1 MNNVIN
7 YPTIPTEI
15 VVHLGAPDEAAKNIS
30 IPFID
35 YIKNV
40 ASSEIYPTWP
50 EAAIEANILAQ
61 ISFALNRIYNEWYPS
76 RGYSFDITSLP
87 AYDQSYIED
96 RQVFDAV
103 SRKVD
108 DLFNNYAYRKGQI
121 QPLNAIYCDG
131 KSTTC
136 EGLSQWGTVS
146 LANQNKTPLEI
157 LRHYYGDDIEI
168 FENAPTGELIGVYP
182 GYPIEL
188 GNAGDKVRVIQRE
201 LNRISNNYPAIPKIP
216 KINGVF
222 GTYTEDSVKK
232 FQEIFNLEV
241 TGIVDYATWYKIKY
255 VYNAVKRV
263 NDIYSEGILE
273 EEEIFDYGNSLK
285 YSDVGLGVEV
295 LHYVLRA
302 IAYFDPDLPTL
313 KLNSVYNDNT
323 KTMVINFQNKYALPA
338 TGEVDAT
345 TWNKI
350 VEVYEGIIKNL
361 PSKYAKYEDEF
372 FQGRLLALGMDGE
385 DVRIIQKFLLK
396 ICQKF
401 KNIPGVRVSGI
412 FDDIMERSVKKLQSI
427 FDEEVTGVIDPVTW
441 YNIVEY
447 SKKDSI

>member
-50 EAAIEANILAQ
+50 DAAIEANILAQ

-108 DLFNNYAYRKGQI
+108 DLFNNYAYRRGQI

-146 LANQNKTPLEI
+146 LAN
-157 LRHYYGDDIEI
+157 
-168 FENAPTGELIGVYP
+168 P

-232 FQEIFNLEV
+232 FQEIFNLKV

-255 VYNAVKRV
+255 VYNA
-263 NDIYSEGILE
+263 
-273 EEEIFDYGNSLK
+273 
-285 YSDVGLGVEV
+285 
-295 LHYVLRA
+295 
-302 IAYFDPDLPTL
+302 
-313 KLNSVYNDNT
+313 
-323 KTMVINFQNKYALPA
+323 
-338 TGEVDAT
+338 
-345 TWNKI
+345 
-350 VEVYEGIIKNL
+350 
-361 PSKYAKYEDEF
+361 
-372 FQGRLLALGMDGE
+372 
-385 DVRIIQKFLLK
+385 
-396 ICQKF
+396 
-401 KNIPGVRVSGI
+401 
-412 FDDIMERSVKKLQSI
+412 
-427 FDEEVTGVIDPVTW
+427 
-441 YNIVEY
+441 
-447 SKKDSI
+447 

>member
-50 EAAIEANILAQ
+50 DAAIEANILAQ

-108 DLFNNYAYRKGQI
+108 DLFNNYAYRRGQI

-131 KSTTC
+131 KSTAC

-232 FQEIFNLEV
+232 FQEIFNLKV

-361 PSKYAKYEDEF
+361 PSKYAKY
-372 FQGRLLALGMDGE
+372 
-385 DVRIIQKFLLK
+385 
-396 ICQKF
+396 
-401 KNIPGVRVSGI
+401 
-412 FDDIMERSVKKLQSI
+412 
-427 FDEEVTGVIDPVTW
+427 
-441 YNIVEY
+441 
-447 SKKDSI
+447 

>member
-50 EAAIEANILAQ
+50 DAAIEANILAQ

-108 DLFNNYAYRKGQI
+108 DLFNNYAYRRGQI

-131 KSTTC
+131 KSTAC

-168 FENAPTGELIGVYP
+168 FENAPTGELIGIYP

-232 FQEIFNLEV
+232 FQEIFNLKV
-241 TGIVDYATWYKIKY
+241 TVFPSSLMVGSSLAKT
-255 VYNAVKRV
+255 
-263 NDIYSEGILE
+263 GC
-273 EEEIFDYGNSLK
+273 NSSFSS
-285 YSDVGLGVEV
+285 Y
-295 LHYVLRA
+295 
-302 IAYFDPDLPTL
+302 
-313 KLNSVYNDNT
+313 
-323 KTMVINFQNKYALPA
+323 
-338 TGEVDAT
+338 
-345 TWNKI
+345 
-350 VEVYEGIIKNL
+350 
-361 PSKYAKYEDEF
+361 
-372 FQGRLLALGMDGE
+372 
-385 DVRIIQKFLLK
+385 
-396 ICQKF
+396 
-401 KNIPGVRVSGI
+401 
-412 FDDIMERSVKKLQSI
+412 
-427 FDEEVTGVIDPVTW
+427 
-441 YNIVEY
+441 
-447 SKKDSI
+447 